1 MYVWAA
7 MAFMLA
13 FVACNRMEDE
23 LNPSDEVSLQASL
36 SPGLSVVYTRGAGEI
51 RSDYA
56 GELEIGM
63 ARVVG
68 EAGDFDEEGSAVDA
82 LMGAPSGV
90 GLRDIEFTEFQGFPD
105 ASSMVN
111 YIGWY
116 PREGAYNNP
125 VDDRTTVTFEVD
137 GSTDILYSD
146 VASGTSQKGFNV
158 MTFRHALVK
167 YSVKVYAME
176 EEDGAADDSWG
187 KIKSI
192 QFGNMYQNC
201 ILNLPV
207 TSGELPAITSSGNKD
222 YTNDVNLDE
231 LPVGFSNAADVA
243 YVLAPPPIDN
253 RLTVSV
259 TTQKDGEEPK
269 TSQALAIVRDFKPGK
284 HYQIY
289 LRFSPHGLIN
299 AETVVDEWEDGG
311 TIDVSSNEGVFYNLS
326 ETHTANSY
334 IISSPNKY
342 CIDVTVRG
350 NGYTGLAGIPGADIN
365 LYKVGDP
372 VSAEIVWTDLVSAT
386 DKNLDNQNLDNIFT
400 LSPKV
405 VEGRVFFNVKPKG
418 GNLPEGNVVI
428 GVRDAGG
435 KMLWTWH
442 LWLTDRPAEQ
452 GYKNG
457 FAVQDRDMGATAYD
471 ASEGHAGIDGL
482 YYQWGR
488 PTPLPL
494 DKTVYRPIYDANG
507 VYQSNEKVVFTSSDE
522 KVKVID
528 RVASPTVYYNQRAT
542 ATDALLTKS
551 LWGWRTETDEY
562 AKTIYDPCPPGYRV
576 PSKRLWRDLVIHDP
590 AVVNVDG
597 TNIAVTFKVDVNN
610 ENIYYPMTGYYTG
623 LPNPE
628 DNPEDNHKDNHK
640 GAYMWAATFEIG
652 NVNDA
657 SDDHPYALDFAL
669 DNDQKLQAME
679 TRVEY
684 SNYAMPVRCISRM
697 SKAHVTN
704 LSDYQTA
711 NSYIV
716 SKDGYYKFKATVRGN
731 GVGQLVSPGSTS
743 TIVLTEQ
750 LNTVDIKS
758 QLVKVE
764 PLWWYTHSTEG
775 TPTDYLNT
783 QSEQNRLFTMLNGG
797 APDADGY
804 VSFKVDK
811 WYEGNMILAGKDAK
825 GEIIWSW
832 HIWFTDEPLMKRS
845 NSFVVMDR
853 NLGATHAPVSPTEP
867 TGGELSETYGMYYQW
882 GRKDPFAAPGDN
894 VYQYNGSAFV
904 QTNSAF
910 STTAV
915 AAEKSVGNSVMYPM
929 TYHLASAP
937 DDSGVLKSNQSNL
950 MDSFNV
956 SAIDNSDENQCFSNM
971 VRPDERRSLWG
982 YSASSGYG
990 VTTTKTMYDPCP
1002 PGYIVAHYL
1011 VWTNTDRNA
1020 SSSYLYY
1027 SNLDGGFKNHGITG
1041 NNDNDNGIFLTEY
1054 PTLFDPAWYP
1064 YSGYING
1071 RSFETKEFGEMGVF
1085 HTSTPAGN
1093 GARSLM
1099 YNSSQSGQGV
1109 DGDYWGLPSSFG
1121 YPVRCQ
1127 KE

>member
-56 GELEIGM
+56 GSLGIGM

-68 EAGDFDEEGSAVDA
+68 EAGDFDGADNSALTATMD
-82 LMGAPSGV
+82 APSGV

-116 PREGAYNNP
+116 PQGGAYNNP
-125 VDDRTTVTFEVD
+125 ETTGRTTVDFNVD

-146 VASGTSQKGFNV
+146 VAHGARLQPFNI

-176 EEDGAADDSWG
+176 EEGGNVNDFWG
-187 KIKSI
+187 QLKAV
-192 QFGNMYQNC
+192 QFGNMYGKC
-201 ILNLPV
+201 TLKLP
-207 TSGELPAITSSGNKD
+207 TSYEDLPEISSSGSATSFDKEV
-222 YTNDVNLDE
+222 TLNDF
-231 LPVGFSNAADVA
+231 PVGFSNAADVA

-259 TTQKDGEEPK
+259 TTQKDGEDPK
-269 TSQALAIVRDFKPGK
+269 TSEALAIVRDFKPGK

-299 AETVVDEWEDGG
+299 AEAVVGEWVDGG
-311 TIDVSSNEGVFYNLS
+311 MIDVSSNEGVFYNLS

-386 DKNLDNQNLDNIFT
+386 DQNLDDIFT

-405 VEGRVFFNVKPKG
+405 VEGRVFFNVKPKPIG
-418 GNLPEGNVVI
+418 GKLPEGNVVV

-435 KMLWTWH
+435 NMLWTWH

-471 ASEGHAGIDGL
+471 ASQGHAGIDGL

-494 DKTVYRPIYDANG
+494 DKTVYRPTYNANG
-507 VYQSNEKVVFTSSDE
+507 VWQSNTAVQFTSSDE
-522 KVKVID
+522 EVKVID

-610 ENIYYPMTGYYTG
+610 ENIYYPMTGYYEELTTK
-623 LPNPE
+623 P
-628 DNPEDNHKDNHK
+628 KDNHN

-669 DNDQKLQAME
+669 DNNQNLQAME

-750 LNTVDIKS
+750 LNTVDIKN

-764 PLWWYTHSTEG
+764 PLWWHSYASFSA
-775 TPTDYLNT
+775 DDLNDG
-783 QSEQNRLFTMLNGG
+783 SIFSLINNGV
-797 APDADGY
+797 PDADGF

-811 WYEGNMILAGKDAK
+811 WQEGNMILAGKDAK
-825 GEIIWSW
+825 GDIIWSW
-832 HIWFTDEPLMKRS
+832 HIWFTDEPQMMKS

-853 NLGATHAPVSPTEP
+853 NLGATHAPVKPTKP

-894 VYQYNGSAFV
+894 VYKYNGSAFV

-929 TYHLASAP
+929 TYHLASSP
-937 DDSGVLKSNQSNL
+937 DDDDDSGVLSSADNDMIPESEPE
-950 MDSFNV
+950 FNV
-956 SAIDNSDENQCFSNM
+956 SDNDNSEANQCFSNM

-1011 VWTNTDRNA
+1011 VWTNTEKSWSN
-1020 SSSYLYY
+1020 LYY
-1027 SNLDGGFKNHGITG
+1027 SSLDGGFLTHGATAVEG
-1041 NNDNDNGIFLTEY
+1041 GVFLTNY
-1054 PTLFDPAWYP
+1054 SDYFDPAWYP
-1064 YSGYING
+1064 YSGYISG
-1071 RSFETKEFGEMGVF
+1071 RSFETKESGEMGVF

-1099 YNSSQSGQGV
+1099 YNSSHSGQGV
-1109 DGDYWGLPSSFG
+1109 DDNYRGLPSSFG

>member
-1 MYVWAA
+1 MLKKTSIFHVYVWAA
-7 MAFMLA
+7 MAFILA

-36 SPGLSVVYTRGAGEI
+36 SPGLSIVYTRGAGEI

-68 EAGDFDEEGSAVDA
+68 ETGNFDGADNSALTA
-82 LMGAPSGV
+82 TMEAPSGV
-90 GLRDIEFTEFQGFPD
+90 GLRDIEFDEFQGFPG
-105 ASSMVN
+105 ASSKVN
-111 YIGWY
+111 YVGWY
-116 PREGAYNNP
+116 PREGVYNNP

-243 YVLAPPPIDN
+243 YILAPPPVDN

-259 TTQKDGEEPK
+259 TTQKDGEGPK

-299 AETVVDEWEDGG
+299 AETVVGEWEDGG
-311 TIDVSSNEGVFYNLS
+311 MIDVSSNEGVFYNLS

-365 LYKVGDP
+365 RYKVGDP

-386 DKNLDNQNLDNIFT
+386 DKNLDNQNLDEIFT

-471 ASEGHAGIDGL
+471 ASQGHAGIDGL

-507 VYQSNEKVVFTSSDE
+507 VYQSNEEVVFTSSNE
-522 KVKVID
+522 EVKVID
-528 RVASPTVYYNQRAT
+528 RVASPTVYYNQKAT
-542 ATDALLTKS
+542 ATDALLTKN

-576 PSKRLWRDLVIHDP
+576 PSKRLWRDLVIHDSV
-590 AVVNVDG
+590 VVNVG
-597 TNIAVTFKVDVNN
+597 GNNIAVTFKVDVNN
-610 ENIYYPMTGYYTG
+610 EDIYYPMSGYYTD
-623 LPNPE
+623 LTTH
-628 DNPEDNHKDNHK
+628 EDNHN
-640 GAYMWAATFEIG
+640 GAYMWAASFEIG

-669 DNDQKLQAME
+669 DNNQKLQAME

-764 PLWWYTHSTEG
+764 PLWWHSYASFTA
-775 TPTDYLNT
+775 DDLNDG
-783 QSEQNRLFTMLNGG
+783 SIFSLINNGV
-797 APDADGY
+797 PDADGF

-811 WYEGNMILAGKDAK
+811 WQEGNMILAGKDAK
-825 GEIIWSW
+825 GDIIWSW
-832 HIWFTDEPLMKRS
+832 HIWFTDEPQMMKS

-853 NLGATHAPVSPTEP
+853 NLGATNAPESPEGP
-867 TGGELSETYGMYYQW
+867 AGAELNETYGFYYQW
-882 GRKDPFAAPGDN
+882 GRKDPFAPGVS
-894 VYQYNGSAFV
+894 VYRYDGSRFVETSGAFA
-904 QTNSAF
+904 TE
-910 STTAV
+910 TAASSKTV
-915 AAEKSVGNSVMYPM
+915 ANSVLNPM
-929 TYHLASAP
+929 TYHLASSLLE
-937 DDSGVLKSNQSNL
+937 DSGVLSSTDNDIIAGFDVSNNDNL
-950 MDSFNV
+950 E
-956 SAIDNSDENQCFSNM
+956 ANQCFSNM

-1011 VWTNTDRNA
+1011 VWTNTER
-1020 SSSYLYY
+1020 SWSKLYY
-1027 SNLDGGFKNHGITG
+1027 SSLDGGFLNHGATAEDG
-1041 NNDNDNGIFLTEY
+1041 GIFLTNDNY
-1054 PTLFDPAWYP
+1054 KDDNDKNYFDPAWYP
-1064 YSGYING
+1064 YSGYISG
-1071 RSFETKEFGEMGVF
+1071 RSFETKESGEMGIF

-1109 DGDYWGLPSSFG
+1109 DDEYMGLPSSCG

>member
-1 MYVWAA
+1 MLKKTSIFHVYVWAA

-56 GELEIGM
+56 GELGIGM

-68 EAGDFDEEGSAVDA
+68 EAGDFDGADKSALTA
-82 LMGAPSGV
+82 TMEAPSGV
-90 GLRDIEFTEFQGFPD
+90 GLRDIEFDAFQGFPD

-116 PREGAYNNP
+116 PGEGSAYNNP
-125 VDDRTTVTFEVD
+125 ETTGRTTVDFDVD

-146 VASGTSQKGFNV
+146 VAHGARLQPFNI

-176 EEDGAADDSWG
+176 EEGGNVNDFWG
-187 KIKSI
+187 QLKAVR
-192 QFGNMYQNC
+192 FGNMYGKC
-201 ILNLPV
+201 TLSLPTSYENLPEI
-207 TSGELPAITSSGNKD
+207 SSSGSAFFNKEV
-222 YTNDVNLDE
+222 TLNDF
-231 LPVGFSNAADVA
+231 PVGFSNAADVA
-243 YVLAPPPIDN
+243 YVLAPPPVDN

-259 TTQKDGEEPK
+259 TTQKDGEDPK
-269 TSQALAIVRDFKPGK
+269 TSEALAIVRDFKPGK

-299 AETVVDEWEDGG
+299 AETVVDEWEDGC

-386 DKNLDNQNLDNIFT
+386 NQNLDNIFT

-405 VEGRVFFNVKPKG
+405 VEGRVFFTVKPVVEKLPEKPVVEK
-418 GNLPEGNVVI
+418 LPEGNVVV
-428 GVRDAGG
+428 GVKDAGG

-457 FAVQDRDMGATAYD
+457 FAVQDRDMGATAFD
-471 ASEGHAGIDGL
+471 ASQGHAGIDGL

-494 DKTVYRPIYDANG
+494 DKTVYRPTYKANG
-507 VYQSNEKVVFTSSDE
+507 VWQINEVVEFTSSDAE
-522 KVKVID
+522 VKVID

-576 PSKRLWRDLVIHDP
+576 PSKRLWRDLVIHDSRI
-590 AVVNVDG
+590 VKENDD
-597 TNIAVTFKVDVNN
+597 NIAVTFKVDVNN

-623 LPNPE
+623 LTNH
-628 DNPEDNHKDNHK
+628 EDNHN

-652 NVNDA
+652 NVNNA

-669 DNDQKLQAME
+669 EGGNLQEMQ
-679 TRVEY
+679 TRVEF

-750 LNTVDIKS
+750 LNTVDIKN

-764 PLWWYTHSTEG
+764 PLWWHSYASFSA
-775 TPTDYLNT
+775 DDLNDG
-783 QSEQNRLFTMLNGG
+783 SIFSLINNGV
-797 APDADGY
+797 PDADGF

-811 WYEGNMILAGKDAK
+811 WQEGNMILAGKDAK
-825 GEIIWSW
+825 GDIIWSW
-832 HIWFTDEPLMKRS
+832 HIWFTDEPQMKKS

-882 GRKDPFAAPGDN
+882 GRKDPFAPGVS
-894 VYQYNGSAFV
+894 VYRYDGSRFVETSGAFA
-904 QTNSAF
+904 TEAAAS
-910 STTAV
+910 SKTV
-915 AAEKSVGNSVMYPM
+915 ANSVLKPM
-929 TYHLASAP
+929 TYHLASSP
-937 DDSGVLKSNQSNL
+937 GNSGVLSSADND
-950 MDSFNV
+950 MIPEPEPEFNV
-956 SAIDNSDENQCFSNM
+956 SNNDNSEANQCFSNM

-1011 VWTNTDRNA
+1011 VWTNTEKSWSN
-1020 SSSYLYY
+1020 LYY
-1027 SNLDGGFKNHGITG
+1027 SSLDGGFLTHGATAVEG
-1041 NNDNDNGIFLTEY
+1041 GVFLTNY
-1054 PTLFDPAWYP
+1054 SDYFDPAWYP
-1064 YSGYING
+1064 YSGYISG
-1071 RSFETKEFGEMGVF
+1071 RSFETKESGEMGVF

-1099 YNSSQSGQGV
+1099 YNSSHSGQGV
-1109 DGDYWGLPSSFG
+1109 DDNYRGLPSSFG